1 MSDDEFFVK
10 NEYVLLGKS
19 YQTFISF
26 AKKHSTS
33 GKSKGL
39 MSKV

>member
-1 MSDDEFFVK
+1 MSDEFFFK
-10 NEYVLLGKS
+10 NEYALFVKS

-39 MSKV
+39 LSNV